1 MYDILMIG
9 GGPAG
14 LTAGIYACRGGL
26 KAAVIEK
33 MFAGGQVATTYEL
46 DNIPGFSETI
56 SGVDYAMKLQDHAAK
71 FNVETI
77 YGDVTKLELEGDVK
91 RVYLG
96 EEVYEAKTI
105 VLAMG
110 AVPSA
115 LNVDGENKLRGKG
128 VSYCATC
135 DGAFFKGGITA
146 VIGGGDV
153 AVEDALYLARFCEKV
168 YLIHRR
174 DELRANKT
182 LQKKLFAEKKI
193 EPIWNSKISSINGQ
207 DKVSS
212 ITVESVD
219 SQDSREVIV
228 DGVFIAVGSMPQSQ
242 IVKGIVN
249 TDEKGSIIT
258 DQEMKT
264 NIDGVFAAGDI
275 RQKPLRQIITAEA
288 DGATA
293 AFCAEQYILNK
304 E

>member
-33 MFAGGQVATTYEL
+33 MFAGGQVTTTYEL

-77 YGDVTKLELEGDVK
+77 YGDVTKLELEGDIK
-91 RVYLG
+91 KVYLG
-96 EEVYEAKTI
+96 EEVYEAKTV

-110 AVPSA
+110 AVPSS
-115 LNVDGENKLRGKG
+115 LNIPGETELRGKG

-135 DGAFFKGGITA
+135 DGAFFKSGITA

-193 EPIWNSKISSINGQ
+193 EPIWNSKVSSINGQ

-212 ITVESVD
+212 ITVGSVD
-219 SQDSREVIV
+219 GEDSREVIV

-258 DQEMKT
+258 DQEMRT
-264 NIDGVFAAGDI
+264 NINGVFAAGDI

-288 DGATA
+288 DGAIA

>member
-77 YGDVTKLELEGDVK
+77 YGDVTKLELEGDIK
-91 RVYLG
+91 KVYLG
-96 EEVYEAKTI
+96 DEVYEAKTI

-193 EPIWNSKISSINGQ
+193 EPIWNSKVSGINGQ

>member
-1 MYDILMIG
+1 MYDILIIG

-33 MFAGGQVATTYEL
+33 MYAGGQVTNTYEL

-77 YGDVTKLELEGDVK
+77 YADVTKMELEGDVK
-91 RVYLG
+91 KIYCG
-96 EEVYEAKTI
+96 DTVYEAKTV

-110 AVPSA
+110 AVPSP
-115 LNVDGENKLRGKG
+115 LGVTGENELRGKG

-135 DGAFFKGGITA
+135 DGAFFKDKVTA

-153 AVEDALYLARFCEKV
+153 AVEDALYLARFCTKV
-168 YLIHRR
+168 YIIHRR

-182 LQKKLFAEKKI
+182 LQNKLLSEKKI
-193 EPIWNSKISSINGQ
+193 EPIWSSKVTKIIGD
-207 DKVSS
+207 DKVKA
-212 ITVESVD
+212 IAVETIDGKDARDV
-219 SQDSREVIV
+219 EV
-228 DGVFIAVGSMPQSQ
+228 DGVFIAVGNIPQSQ
-242 IVKGIVN
+242 AVKDIIEMDQRGA
-249 TDEKGSIIT
+249 IIT

-264 NIDGVFAAGDI
+264 NIPGVFAAGDI

-288 DGATA
+288 DGAVA
-293 AFCAEQYILNK
+293 AFCAEQYILHK
-304 E
+304 

>member
-1 MYDILMIG
+1 MYDVLMIG

-26 KAAVIEK
+26 KAAVLEK

-56 SGVDYAMKLQDHAAK
+56 SGVDYALKLQDHAAK

-77 YGDVTKLELEGDVK
+77 MDDVTKMELEGDIK
-91 RVYLG
+91 KIYCG
-96 EEVYEAKTI
+96 DKVYEAKTV

-110 AVPSA
+110 AVPSP
-115 LNVDGENKLRGKG
+115 LNVPGENKLRGKG

-135 DGAFFKGGITA
+135 DGAFFKDGIVA
-146 VIGGGDV
+146 VVGGGDV
-153 AVEDALYLARFCEKV
+153 AVEDALYLARFCKKV
-168 YLIHRR
+168 YIIHRR

-182 LQKKLFAEKKI
+182 LQNKLLAEKKI
-193 EPIWNSKISSINGQ
+193 EPIWSSKITKINGE
-207 DKVSS
+207 DKLASV
-212 ITVESVD
+212 TVENVNGT
-219 SQDSREVIV
+219 DSRDVELN
-228 DGVFIAVGSMPQSQ
+228 GLFIAVGNIPQSEA
-242 IVKGIVN
+242 VKGVVDM
-249 TDEKGSIIT
+249 DEKGSIIT
-258 DQEMKT
+258 DQEMRT
-264 NIDGVFAAGDI
+264 NIAGVFAAGDI
-275 RQKPLRQIITAEA
+275 RKKALRQIITAEA

>member
-1 MYDILMIG
+1 MYDVLMIG

-33 MFAGGQVATTYEL
+33 MYAGGQVTQTYEL

-77 YGDVTKLELEGDVK
+77 YGEVTKMEIEGDVK
-91 RVYLG
+91 RIFCG
-96 EEVYEAKTI
+96 DEVYESKTV

-110 AVPSA
+110 AVPRL
-115 LNVDGENKLRGKG
+115 LNAPGENELRGKG

-135 DGAFFKGGITA
+135 DGAFFKDKVTA
-146 VIGGGDV
+146 VVGGGDV
-153 AVEDALYLARFCEKV
+153 AVEDALYLARFCKKV
-168 YLIHRR
+168 YIIHRR

-182 LQKKLFAEKKI
+182 LQNKLFAENKI
-193 EPIWNSKISSINGQ
+193 EPIWSSVVTKINGK
-207 DKVSS
+207 DKVTSV
-212 ITVESVD
+212 TVEN
-219 SQDSREVIV
+219 V
-228 DGVFIAVGSMPQSQ
+228 DGKDTKDVEIDGIFIAVGNTPQSQ
-242 IVKGIVN
+242 DVKGIIDM
-249 TDEKGSIIT
+249 DEKGSIIT
-258 DQEMKT
+258 NEEMKT
-264 NIDGVFAAGDI
+264 NVPGVFAAGDI
-275 RQKPLRQIITAEA
+275 RKKPLRQIITAEA

-293 AFCAEQYILNK
+293 AFCAEQYILHK

>member
-26 KAAVIEK
+26 KAAVLEK

-56 SGVDYAMKLQDHAAK
+56 SGVDYALKLQDHAAK

-77 YGDVTKLELEGDVK
+77 MDDVTKMELEGDIK
-91 RVYLG
+91 KIYCG
-96 EEVYEAKTI
+96 NKVYEAKTV

-110 AVPSA
+110 AVPSP
-115 LNVDGENKLRGKG
+115 LNVPGENQLRGKG

-135 DGAFFKGGITA
+135 DGAFFRDGVVA
-146 VIGGGDV
+146 VVGGGDV
-153 AVEDALYLARFCEKV
+153 AVEDALYLARFCKKV
-168 YLIHRR
+168 YIIHRR

-182 LQKKLFAEKKI
+182 LQNKLFAEKKI
-193 EPIWNSKISSINGQ
+193 EPIWNSKITKINGQ
-207 DKVSS
+207 DKLA
-212 ITVESVD
+212 SVTIENVD
-219 SQDSREVIV
+219 GTGSREVELN
-228 DGVFIAVGSMPQSQ
+228 GLFIAVGNIPQSEA
-242 IVKGIVN
+242 VKGLIDM
-249 TDEKGSIIT
+249 DEKGSIIT

-264 NIDGVFAAGDI
+264 NIAGVFAAGDI
-275 RQKPLRQIITAEA
+275 RKKPLRQIITAEA

>member
-96 EEVYEAKTI
+96 DEVYEAKTI

-193 EPIWNSKISSINGQ
+193 EPIWNSKVSSINGQ